1 MSGELMS
8 GKAVAGKVARSVLYP
23 DLYCWYVLFAT
34 LDIII
39 TTIVLDYYGMI
50 EANAIAA
57 GVIERF
63 GFIGLVPFKFA
74 TVALVLF
81 ICEYVGRVRP
91 RTGLR
96 VAQAAVGVSCIPIVA
111 AAAQMLTG
119 PEVVLI

>member
-1 MSGELMS
+1 MSGEVMS
-8 GKAVAGKVARSVLYP
+8 GKVGRGVLYP

-39 TTIVLDYYGMI
+39 TTIVLEYYGMM

-57 GVIERF
+57 GVIEQY

-74 TVALVLF
+74 TVALVLL

-96 VAQAAVGVSCIPIVA
+96 VAQAAVALSCFPIVA
-111 AAAQMLTG
+111 AALQMLTG
-119 PEVVLI
+119 PELVLV

>member
-1 MSGELMS
+1 MSGDLTS
-8 GKAVAGKVARSVLYP
+8 GKAGRSVLYP

-50 EANAIAA
+50 EANVIAA
-57 GVIERF
+57 GAIERF
-63 GFIGLVPFKFA
+63 GFVGLVPFKFA
-74 TVALVLF
+74 TVALVLA

-91 RTGLR
+91 RMGLR
-96 VAQAAVGVSCIPIVA
+96 VAQAAVGCSCVPIVA
-111 AAAQMLTG
+111 AALQMLSG

>member
-1 MSGELMS
+1 MSDNRLS
-8 GKAVAGKVARSVLYP
+8 GNVGRGVLYP

-39 TTIVLDYYGMI
+39 TTIVLDYYGMV
-50 EANAIAA
+50 EANVIAA
-57 GVIERF
+57 GLIERY
-63 GFIGLVPFKFA
+63 GFVGLVPFKFA
-74 TVALVLF
+74 TVALVLS

-96 VAQAAVGVSCIPIVA
+96 VAQTAVGLSCVPILA

-119 PEVVLI
+119 PEVVVL

>member
-1 MSGELMS
+1 MSGEVMS
-8 GKAVAGKVARSVLYP
+8 GRVMSGRLARAVLYP

-34 LDIII
+34 LDIIV
-39 TTIVLDYYGMI
+39 TTIVLDYYGMV

-57 GVIERF
+57 GVIERY

-74 TVALVLF
+74 TVALVLA

-96 VAQAAVGVSCIPIVA
+96 VAQAAVGLSCFPIVA
-111 AAAQMLTG
+111 AALQMLTG
-119 PEVVLI
+119 PEVVVI